1 VAILEAR
8 ELRATLQTICEQLV
22 GHLDAAL
29 ARIWTLEDPG
39 QVLELQASAGID
51 TRIDGEHARINMGDL
66 KIGAIAQ
73 SRRPYLSNSVQNDS
87 EIDPEWT
94 RREKIVAFAGYP
106 LLVSGSVVG
115 VVAIYARQPLVLSVF
130 EELSFAANSIAQFV
144 QRTWAE
150 GSRLKAQER
159 LNRYAEDLEKSVVE
173 RTATLRQTIG
183 ELEAFSYSVSHD
195 LRTPLRAMEG
205 YSRAVLAECGDTL
218 NPQCRGYLERI
229 ARGAQ
234 RLDRLILDVLAYSR
248 VSRTEFTPQPID
260 LSRLVGDILE
270 QYPQFDA
277 AKAHIEIGHPLLPV
291 LGHPALLTQ
300 CISNL
305 LGNAIKFVK
314 RGSEPKVKVW
324 TAAQEDWVRLCVEDS
339 GIGIA
344 PQHRDRIFQ
353 IFGRVHSDKEYDG
366 SGIGLAVVKRA
377 VERMGGTV
385 DFESELG
392 RGSRFWI
399 ELPPAQGRDLAA
411 ETDRNV
417 LPSA

>member
-1 VAILEAR
+1 
-8 ELRATLQTICEQLV
+8 
-22 GHLDAAL
+22 
-29 ARIWTLEDPG
+29 
-39 QVLELQASAGID
+39 
-51 TRIDGEHARINMGDL
+51 
-66 KIGAIAQ
+66 
-73 SRRPYLSNSVQNDS
+73 
-87 EIDPEWT
+87 
-94 RREKIVAFAGYP
+94 
-106 LLVSGSVVG
+106 
-115 VVAIYARQPLVLSVF
+115 
-130 EELSFAANSIAQFV
+130 V

-150 GSRLKAQER
+150 ASRLKAQDR

-205 YSRAVLAECGDTL
+205 YSRALLAECGDAL

-248 VSRTEFTPQPID
+248 VSRAEFTPQSID
-260 LSRLVGDILE
+260 LTRLLGDILE
-270 QYPQFDA
+270 QYPHFDA
-277 AKAHIEIGHPLLPV
+277 AREHIEVSNPLLPV
-291 LGHPALLTQ
+291 LGHPALITQ

-314 RGSEPKVKVW
+314 RGAQPKVKVW
-324 TAAQEDWVRLCVEDS
+324 TTAHQDGVRLYVEDN

-353 IFGRVHSDKEYDG
+353 IFGRVHGDKEYDG

-377 VERMGGTV
+377 AERMGGKV
-385 DFESELG
+385 DFESEPG

-399 ELPPAQGRDLAA
+399 ELPAAQGRDGAPP
-411 ETDRNV
+411 
-417 LPSA
+417 PSV